1 MYYLLYNNKYLYD
14 VINSVMYVLMYY
26 NIKCE
31 LVDEIY
37 DDEKMYIIFTINNI
51 KKLPKNF
58 IVYNFEQLVTKRV
71 WDDSF
76 FMKCSKAKII
86 FDYSLE
92 NIKVFKDKGLD
103 AKHFPYG
110 WTPFCEYEG
119 LIKKKDIDVIFLG
132 SKSVRRNNILGKLG
146 EGVYYRDNV
155 FGEMY
160 DEIINKAKFSLNIH
174 YYEGSSILEVAR
186 IVPLIC
192 RGVIVISERSD
203 DKYYDDR
210 MEDIIIYIDQ
220 IENLNLGELVYDKNK
235 CLRSKALLI
244 DRLNMVELNNDKIN
258 LLKYI

>member
-1 MYYLLYNNKYLYD
+1 
-14 VINSVMYVLMYY
+14 MYVLMYY

-192 RGVIVISERSD
+192 RGVIVISERSN

>member
-14 VINSVMYVLMYY
+14 VINSVMYVLMYH

-58 IVYNFEQLVTKRV
+58 IVYNFEQLITKRV

-210 MEDIIIYIDQ
+210 MEGIIIYIDQ
-220 IENLNLGELVYDKNK
+220 MENLNLGELVYDKNK

>member
-71 WDDSF
+71 WGDSF

-119 LIKKKDIDVIFLG
+119 SIKKKDIDVIFLG

-210 MEDIIIYIDQ
+210 MEGIIIYIDQ

>member
-71 WDDSF
+71 WGDSF

-119 LIKKKDIDVIFLG
+119 SIKKKDIDVIFLG

-210 MEDIIIYIDQ
+210 MEGIIIYIDQ
-220 IENLNLGELVYDKNK
+220 IEKLNLGELVYDKNK